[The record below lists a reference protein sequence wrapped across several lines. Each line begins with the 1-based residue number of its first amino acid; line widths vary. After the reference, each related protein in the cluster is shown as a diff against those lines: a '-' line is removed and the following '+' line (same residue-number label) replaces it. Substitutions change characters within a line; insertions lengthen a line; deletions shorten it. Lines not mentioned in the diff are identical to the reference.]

1 MRRSARQRGKGTAAP
16 AGREGVQ
23 TRASS
28 SLSMADDDPETRM
41 DDDEYTADGSFSTRF
56 SATRLRQ
63 VANSQSEKK
72 KDILS
77 KGSFGSLLNINS
89 FSVSADLL
97 DWVVMKID
105 TNSALFSHKRKSIL
119 FTKDMVRKKI
129 NVPSGSRP
137 VELLRRNEPHVLREP
152 YRVGSRA
159 PMKHTIQVLKA
170 AKDDDVVT
178 INRSWVLLCI
188 ALVLSPRTGNMVPLE
203 YLGSLVDMDKIDDFA
218 WDEHFLAAAL
228 KEVKKYQWKRE
239 AGKSGFWIGSCLPMF
254 AIIYMDFV
262 DVPRSLVSQHR
273 INYSL
278 PRACFVCNNDFK
290 LVEEIDKNKLSLDKI
305 EFGKRNLRRLP
316 ETPYVSF
323 EGCNGA
329 DRENNNVE
337 GASGDANI
345 PEIPSIPG
353 TNGSEIGGD
362 VCGSLDEWLQPLPSS
377 QDLEIPEHMI
387 PIYEK
392 HKKLHAAEVK
402 NVLLSFG

>member
-1 MRRSARQRGKGTAAP
+1 
-16 AGREGVQ
+16 
-23 TRASS
+23 
-28 SLSMADDDPETRM
+28 
-41 DDDEYTADGSFSTRF
+41 
-56 SATRLRQ
+56 
-63 VANSQSEKK
+63 
-72 KDILS
+72 
-77 KGSFGSLLNINS
+77 
-89 FSVSADLL
+89 
-97 DWVVMKID
+97 
-105 TNSALFSHKRKSIL
+105 
-119 FTKDMVRKKI
+119 
-129 NVPSGSRP
+129 
-137 VELLRRNEPHVLREP
+137 
-152 YRVGSRA
+152 
-159 PMKHTIQVLKA
+159 
-170 AKDDDVVT
+170 
-178 INRSWVLLCI
+178 
-188 ALVLSPRTGNMVPLE
+188 
-203 YLGSLVDMDKIDDFA
+203 
-218 WDEHFLAAAL
+218 
-228 KEVKKYQWKRE
+228 
-239 AGKSGFWIGSCLPMF
+239 MF

-362 VCGSLDEWLQPLPSS
+362 VCGSLDEWLHPLPSS